1 MSLTNLTNRTLRL
14 IAVLVPLVLAPQLLV
29 PQDVTPPFSEWLDGV
44 RAEALARG
52 VRQEIVDRALG
63 DLQEPIA
70 VAIERDRAQPETA
83 LSLEAYISSRV
94 RPATIRTGRQML
106 GRYRTL
112 LNRVSGT
119 YGVPAPVIVAIWG
132 LESNFGRITGAQPT
146 IPVLA
151 TLAWDPRRSNLFR
164 RELFSALDIA
174 NREEIEIPR
183 MRGSWAGAMGQPQ
196 FMPSS
201 YLQYAVDFDGDNR
214 RDIWDSRADIFASIA
229 NYLKEKGW
237 VTGRRWGR
245 EVIVPRGSEID
256 VPRREGS
263 CRATRDMTVA
273 LPLEE
278 WQRLGVRRTGN
289 AALPQADF
297 PGFLVSGSSR
307 HFLVYDNYD
316 ALLSYNCAHAYALSV
331 ALLSDR
337 IAN

>member
-1 MSLTNLTNRTLRL
+1 VSLTSKTLRL
-14 IAVLVPLVLAPQLLV
+14 ASVLLLLLLAPRFLV
-29 PQDVTPPFSEWLDGV
+29 PQDVPLSFSEWLDGF

-52 VRQEIVDRALG
+52 IRQETLDRALG
-63 DLQEPIA
+63 DLQEPVA
-70 VAIERDRAQPETA
+70 VAIERDRAQPETT
-83 LSLEAYISSRV
+83 LSLESYISSRV
-94 RPATIRTGRQML
+94 RTATVRTGRQML
-106 GRYRTL
+106 SRYRTL
-112 LNRVSGT
+112 LNRVSDA
-119 YGVPAPVIVAIWG
+119 YGVPAPVIMAVWG
-132 LESNFGRITGAQPT
+132 LESNFGRVTGVQPT

-151 TLAWDPRRSNLFR
+151 TLAWDPRRSDLFR
-164 RELFSALDIA
+164 KELFSALDIA
-174 NREEIEIPR
+174 NREEIEVPR

-214 RDIWDSRADIFASIA
+214 RDIWDSRADVFASIA

-245 EVIVPRGSEID
+245 EVTVPRGREMN

-273 LPLEE
+273 LPLDE
-278 WQRLGVRRTGN
+278 WQRLGVRRPGN

-297 PGFLVSGSSR
+297 PGFLVSGSRR

-316 ALLSYNCAHAYALSV
+316 ALLAYNCAHAYALSV